1 MSSDEAEKARQRR
14 ALGRL
19 LIEVGGVLSDDEK
32 RARIE
37 AKVHEIRDRIGSDP
51 RKAMELVQ
59 AIADAL
65 RGGR

>member
-19 LIEVGGVLSDDEK
+19 LVEVGAVLSDDEK

-37 AKVHEIRDRIGSDP
+37 AKIYEIRDRIGSDP